1 MHKIGLYAFITMM
14 LFVAACMMLA
24 AGSHPGMIVLVLG
37 GMALLA
43 FRVNTIID
51 RGRTRRGRPR
61 DFTMSFMDISE
72 LKASDL
78 IELMVT
84 ILVSLAMFAIGILVF
99 GSQALIGCQ
108 RGTKALGSDFRD
120 IWPGARSR

>member
-14 LFVAACMMLA
+14 LFVAACMMLT

-51 RGRTRRGRPR
+51 RGRTRRSKPR

-99 GSQALIGCQ
+99 GNQALIG
-108 RGTKALGSDFRD
+108 
-120 IWPGARSR
+120 

>member
-1 MHKIGLYAFITMM
+1 MHKVGLYAFITMM
-14 LFVAACMMLA
+14 LFVAACMMLT

-61 DFTMSFMDISE
+61 E
-72 LKASDL
+72 RRGPP
-78 IELMVT
+78 
-84 ILVSLAMFAIGILVF
+84 LAA
-99 GSQALIGCQ
+99 A
-108 RGTKALGSDFRD
+108 A
-120 IWPGARSR
+120 